1 MLYNLPKPTT
11 SVALLLFSLVAFC
24 FVPADHCL
32 AQADQDD
39 SGEWMKQSP
48 EGSNAEFRMPVEPR
62 EMERSFKPVA
72 DRPPITVHL
81 RISSIDG
88 GQIVFVF
95 SYHDLHDMPESRQKI
110 KEVLDG
116 AVKGSVARVIG
127 QLNEDESVSL
137 REYPGRKISYDFTQ
151 NEQTLKSESEI
162 YLIGKRLYVLN
173 TIFKTSNFD
182 PELSEKFFD
191 SFNPFNPEESLAMD
205 GSSEALPVDS
215 DNGFSLPQGAMPV
228 ELK

>member
-1 MLYNLPKPTT
+1 MLYNLPHPTT
-11 SVALLLFSLVAFC
+11 SVVLLLMSLVAFC
-24 FVPADHCL
+24 SVPANHCR
-32 AQADQDD
+32 AQTEKDD
-39 SGEWMKQSP
+39 SGEWLKQSP
-48 EGSNAEFRMPVEPR
+48 KDSNAEFRMPVEPR

-72 DRPPITVHL
+72 DRPPISVHL
-81 RISSIDG
+81 RICSIDG
-88 GQIVFVF
+88 GQVVFVF
-95 SYHDLHDMPESRQKI
+95 SYHDLHDIPESRLKI

-151 NEQTLKSESEI
+151 NEQELKSESEI

-173 TIFKTSNFD
+173 TIFKTTNHD

-205 GSSEALPVDS
+205 GSVDAQPVDS
-215 DNGFSLPQGAMPV
+215 DNGFELPQGTVPV

>member
-1 MLYNLPKPTT
+1 MLYNLPNRLKLVVVLVL
-11 SVALLLFSLVAFC
+11 SFAALCTFPSA
-24 FVPADHCL
+24 HCG
-32 AQADQDD
+32 AQTDQDV
-39 SGEWMKQSP
+39 SGEWLKQSP

-72 DRPPITVHL
+72 DRPPITVKM
-81 RISSIDG
+81 RICSIDG

-95 SYHDLHDMPESRQKI
+95 SYHDLHDMPEDRKKI

-127 QLNEDESVSL
+127 QLIADESVSK

-151 NEQTLKSESEI
+151 GEQSLKSESEI

-173 TIFKTSNFD
+173 TIFKTTNHD
-182 PELSEKFFD
+182 TELSEKFFD
-191 SFNPFNPEESLAMD
+191 SFNPFNPEESLAME
-205 GSSEALPVDS
+205 GSDDLPQVGS
-215 DNGFSLPQGAMPV
+215 GNGFELPQGAVPV

>member
-1 MLYNLPKPTT
+1 MLYNLPNPTT
-11 SVALLLFSLVAFC
+11 SVCLLVLSLVAFC
-24 FVPADHCL
+24 SIPAPQCR
-32 AQADQDD
+32 AQADLDD
-39 SGEWMKQSP
+39 SGEWLKQTP

-72 DRPPITVHL
+72 DRPPITVKL
-81 RISSIDG
+81 KICSMDS

-95 SYHDLHDMPESRQKI
+95 SYHDLHDVPESRTKI

-127 QLNEDESVSL
+127 QLNADESVSL
-137 REYPGRKISYDFTQ
+137 REFPGRKFSYDFTQ
-151 NEQTLKSESEI
+151 NEQSLKSESEI

-173 TIFKTSNFD
+173 TIFKTTNHD
-182 PELSEKFFD
+182 TELSEKFFD
-191 SFNPFNPEESLAMD
+191 SFNPFNPEETLVMD
-205 GSSEALPVDS
+205 ESGDAQQLSS
-215 DNGFSLPQGAMPV
+215 DNGFELPAGSMPV

>member
-1 MLYNLPKPTT
+1 MLYNFPKPAT
-11 SVALLLFSLVAFC
+11 SALLLVLSLVAFC
-24 FVPADHCL
+24 SIPTAQCR
-32 AQADQDD
+32 AQADSDD
-39 SGEWMKQSP
+39 SGEWLKQSP

-72 DRPPITVHL
+72 DRPPISVHL
-81 RISSIDG
+81 KICSMDG

-95 SYHDLHDMPESRQKI
+95 SYHDLHDMPESRTKI

-116 AVKGSVARVIG
+116 AVKGSVARVVG

-151 NEQTLKSESEI
+151 NEQPLKSESEI

-173 TIFKTSNFD
+173 TIFKTTNHD

-205 GSSEALPVDS
+205 ESGDVQQVDS
-215 DNGFSLPQGAMPV
+215 GNGFELPAGTMPV